1 MRRYSTQCH
10 AVVSPATLFSFF
22 PFFISLYLKC
32 FLFFLFHHFYPV
44 ASNLF
49 SLYCQAKDSGSSN
62 SFHSQPLKQ
71 SLVQPQ
77 SQSQTHTHNSV
88 LTSSNSNAPQ
98 GFSSNAPHGF
108 SSNAP
113 QGFSSKDLQDPHTLG
128 DRDRDRDRD
137 RGRRGE
143 ETSELDEKVS
153 TLKYQVRRVETW
165 HYVWS
170 NEWKAFFI
178 ISFVSDS
185 HHQPPIPIPMPSF
198 ADSYLLH
205 IDSNTMDTLTHIFTT
220 HHIT

>member
-1 MRRYSTQCH
+1 MVWCGVGWGDVYISRMTKDHFTYVVNYSPLFFLSFNITPLYCVR
-10 AVVSPATLFSFF
+10 ALISPATLFSFF

-153 TLKYQVRRVETW
+153 TLKYQVRRVET
-165 HYVWS
+165 
-170 NEWKAFFI
+170 
-178 ISFVSDS
+178 
-185 HHQPPIPIPMPSF
+185 
-198 ADSYLLH
+198 
-205 IDSNTMDTLTHIFTT
+205 
-220 HHIT
+220 